1 MIRCVDLRIII
12 NRHEECATNSKFDCS
27 FLFTSAERLWL
38 PPPKTSNWDALM
50 ASKNYCDM

>member
-38 PPPKTSNWDALM
+38 PPQDIELGCIDGIKKFLL
-50 ASKNYCDM
+50 